1 MRREPNAAKDR
12 FLSLVSLRSIIMR
25 QREFYQSHNPQAAW
39 QQLPRFSKYGA
50 GQKPMLQVVPPLD
63 ECALPTFKMS
73 SDFCTRGPYFNDV
86 HMVGDEK
93 RLNCEH
99 DDEILGCKKCR

>member
-25 QREFYQSHNPQAAW
+25 QKEFYQSPNPQAAA
-39 QQLPRFSKYGA
+39 SKVF
-50 GQKPMLQVVPPLD
+50 PIWQVVPPLE

-73 SDFCTRGPYFNDV
+73 SDFCTGGHTSMTSTWWGMRNGSIL
-86 HMVGDEK
+86 K
-93 RLNCEH
+93 K
-99 DDEILGCKKCR
+99 ILGFMDA

>member
-25 QREFYQSHNPQAAW
+25 QKEFYQSHNPPSSSFQG
-39 QQLPRFSKYGA
+39 LPNMA
-50 GQKPMLQVVPPLD
+50 MLRVVPPLE

-73 SDFCTRGPYFNDV
+73 SDFCTGGGPYFNDV
-86 HMVGDEK
+86 RSVG
-93 RLNCEH
+93 
-99 DDEILGCKKCR
+99 GVG